1 MPRVTIHVPNDTY
14 NKITKMA
21 SDNDDS
27 LSSTF
32 VKLAEIGL
40 IVKERQN
47 ESGSRKSASDIEEHC
62 QKLILQINALMKSL
76 VAKQMGYSD
85 EDFLKLRD
93 ATIDKYNEICGIQK
107 EDL

>member
-14 NKITKMA
+14 NKVTKLA
-21 SDNDDS
+21 SNNDDS

-40 IVKERQN
+40 IVKERQ
-47 ESGSRKSASDIEEHC
+47 ESNGSRTPSSGIEEHC
-62 QKLILQINALMKSL
+62 QKLILQINAMLKNL
-76 VAKQMGYSD
+76 VANQIGYSD
-85 EDFLKLRD
+85 AEFLKLRD
-93 ATIDKYNEICGIQK
+93 ATIDKYNEICGIKK